1 MKKIIVSNLV
11 SLDGFFARPDGQ
23 LDFFVVEQEFFDYAK
38 DLLNSVDSILY
49 GRQTYEDMAAYWP
62 TTTENDPAITHKM
75 NHLIKIV
82 FSKSL
87 KTADWNNSLIVR
99 NIDPQAITEWKQKP
113 GKDMVIFGSGT
124 IVSALTRLGLVDEY
138 RIIVNPVL
146 IGDGKLMFTGLG
158 EKLSLKLIKT
168 KTLSSGVVI
177 LYYVPVR

>member
-38 DLLNSVDSILY
+38 ELLNSVDTILY
-49 GRQTYEDMAAYWP
+49 GRQTYEEMAAYWP
-62 TTTENDPAITHKM
+62 MATENDPALTHKM
-75 NHLIKIV
+75 NHLTKIV

-87 KTADWNNSLIVR
+87 KTADWNNSRIVR
-99 NIDPQAITEWKQKP
+99 NIDPQEITEWKQKP
-113 GKDMVIFGSGT
+113 GKDIVIFGSGT

-138 RIIVNPVL
+138 RIVVNPVL
-146 IGDGKLMFTGLG
+146 IGKGKLMFTGLR
-158 EKLSLKLIKT
+158 EKLVLKLVKT
-168 KTLSSGVVI
+168 KALSSGVVI